1 VRSKLVKEAPKA
13 RLTGPHTVSSRDPP
27 SIRMPN
33 ELLDEVFKHVF
44 AELEDE
50 RPLRDR
56 VRLYAPLS
64 LVCKAWQRV
73 AAPYPW
79 TNVRLDVVED
89 SDVIACLDPVGG
101 VGDRQLLL
109 IKSLRLLAS
118 ESLIQPAKQDE
129 KEESGDE
136 DEDGDSETPPARLS
150 PILHGPANDETSS
163 LPIVASV
170 ARILAKCS
178 NLSVLSIDQRLESIL
193 CKVTADHD
201 PSVIWPKLTQL
212 EFNWRASFIDLL
224 PVLARLS
231 RLQTLTGLV
240 LIFATSH
247 EEDDPRGTITQELV
261 DKYPIQSLEHLETFG
276 IHSLA
281 ETPIGSKAV
290 LQLLSLSPRAPL
302 RQVTWGGHIP
312 PGMCKQLSQGT
323 TQIEQLTFTWMLPEL
338 NLTKQLLPQLRELGL
353 RSIKCLTL
361 DIGPCIYASEA
372 QSMPPITEVLKN
384 LPYGARLS
392 RAIDIYPMLGF
403 HQSFPTGNADFAA
416 ITARPPASATF
427 NMKTFEWG
435 GSLGDKPLLQVG
447 IFYVEKESDSDDD
460 SRVFGRFGDPAVEGD
475 VTEWMLLEWDSQRKS
490 EEEERGGEGV
500 QRA

>member
-1 VRSKLVKEAPKA
+1 
-13 RLTGPHTVSSRDPP
+13 
-27 SIRMPN
+27 MPN

-89 SDVIACLDPVGG
+89 LDVIACLDPVGG

-201 PSVIWPKLTQL
+201 PSVIWPKLT
-212 EFNWRASFIDLL
+212 
-224 PVLARLS
+224 RLI
-231 RLQTLTGLV
+231 LT
-240 LIFATSH
+240 
-247 EEDDPRGTITQELV
+247 
-261 DKYPIQSLEHLETFG
+261 
-276 IHSLA
+276 
-281 ETPIGSKAV
+281 
-290 LQLLSLSPRAPL
+290 
-302 RQVTWGGHIP
+302 
-312 PGMCKQLSQGT
+312 
-323 TQIEQLTFTWMLPEL
+323 
-338 NLTKQLLPQLRELGL
+338 
-353 RSIKCLTL
+353 
-361 DIGPCIYASEA
+361 
-372 QSMPPITEVLKN
+372 
-384 LPYGARLS
+384 
-392 RAIDIYPMLGF
+392 
-403 HQSFPTGNADFAA
+403 
-416 ITARPPASATF
+416 
-427 NMKTFEWG
+427 
-435 GSLGDKPLLQVG
+435 
-447 IFYVEKESDSDDD
+447 
-460 SRVFGRFGDPAVEGD
+460 
-475 VTEWMLLEWDSQRKS
+475 
-490 EEEERGGEGV
+490 
-500 QRA
+500 